1 MKKQFLGIVYVS
13 VWVLIWGTI
22 GSLIDFPLLQSSVY
36 EAGALGQYAT
46 FSLTAFITIILA
58 VIIYP
63 KIFNSES

>member
-1 MKKQFLGIVYVS
+1 MQKQFLGIAYVS
-13 VWVLIWGTI
+13 GWVLIWGTI

-36 EAGALGQYAT
+36 EAGSLGQYLT